1 MSSSLSTVHTFTSS
15 PSFFCLFHP
24 FGVLAQHAHRV
35 VDAGQAEPL
44 DAARGEVSVQVE
56 DTPVGQQFLERQAGI
71 DREGDDVGAVEQVVL
86 AQRLYDL
93 LGREVFALE
102 VGERFHFQHQ
112 PGVGFAGHQAQIGVQ
127 RRDVLAVGEYDRGD
141 LLQRAFLHVDLGT
154 FVYTVVVYDQ
164 LVVGS
169 QPYVHFRTEGP
180 DRIGF
185 GERSQGVLRRIGRRP
200 VAAVRDNLGLSEN
213 RGSSCEEQ
221 GGGEDE
227 LFCHIV

>member
-1 MSSSLSTVHTFTSS
+1 M
-15 PSFFCLFHP
+15 
-24 FGVLAQHAHRV
+24 LAQHAHRV

-86 AQRLYDL
+86 AQRLDDL

-112 PGVGFAGHQAQIGVQ
+112 PGVGFGSHQAQIGVQ

-169 QPYVHFRTEGP
+169 QPYAKMSFFVISFEMLV
-180 DRIGF
+180 
-185 GERSQGVLRRIGRRP
+185 ERL
-200 VAAVRDNLGLSEN
+200 
-213 RGSSCEEQ
+213 
-221 GGGEDE
+221 
-227 LFCHIV
+227 